1 MWWIEVSVPLR
12 AAHCKRHCS
21 VTTCREGWTITM
33 FTNRTDTVAHGNT
46 QCTPSAHSAMAN
58 CSALWLPPSILMRA
72 YERILFC
79 PFSLSNVHANTA
91 HTCRSV
97 CVCVLV
103 CVFATWTCI
112 NTEKRRANNMW
123 SVFVPVAGNWRVF
136 IRLMDMKRK
145 GEKGMKMEWG
155 RTGGSEDGRVG
166 GPLNYTTTNSVQWP
180 NKSYCG
186 M

>member
-1 MWWIEVSVPLR
+1 MWLWWIEVSVPLR
-12 AAHCKRHCS
+12 AAHCKLHCS
-21 VTTCREGWTITM
+21 VTTCRQRWTITM
-33 FTNRTDTVAHGNT
+33 FTNRPDTVAHGNT

-97 CVCVLV
+97 CVCVSHLDMHKQRKEE
-103 CVFATWTCI
+103 WTI
-112 NTEKRRANNMW
+112 LW

-166 GPLNYTTTNSVQWP
+166 GPLSYTTTNSVQWP

-186 M
+186 V